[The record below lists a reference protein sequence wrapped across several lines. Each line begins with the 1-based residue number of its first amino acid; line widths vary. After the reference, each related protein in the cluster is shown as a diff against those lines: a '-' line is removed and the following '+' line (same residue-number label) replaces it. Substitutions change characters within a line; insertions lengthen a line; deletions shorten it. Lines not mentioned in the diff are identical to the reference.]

1 MAARRLP
8 GARRLR
14 SRCALAAS
22 TLPCAWAF
30 APSAW
35 PSPAVRVLGRVPVEP
50 ASCFGF
56 CLPQRGLTPP
66 AAAPLPDTLVSGSF
80 RAFGFTAGPLA
91 TLVRAGPRPCV
102 EDFLSLSLSLSL
114 FLYLSLCLSL
124 ALSSWCAFALPQAP
138 AQGGGIFRGSRLPE
152 SRRGGAASSCVP
164 GILFCDH
171 LRRARAP
178 GAAVT
183 A

>member
-102 EDFLSLSLSLSL
+102 EDFLSLSLSLS
-114 FLYLSLCLSL
+114 FSFSLSLSLSL
-124 ALSSWCAFALPQAP
+124 SLSCSFLLVRVCAPSGPGPRRRHLSREPSAREQARWRCFKLRP
-138 AQGGGIFRGSRLPE
+138 WDS
-152 SRRGGAASSCVP
+152 
-164 GILFCDH
+164 IL
-171 LRRARAP
+171 
-178 GAAVT
+178 
-183 A
+183 

>member
-102 EDFLSLSLSLSL
+102 EDFSLSLSL
-114 FLYLSLCLSL
+114 FLFLSFSISLSVSLLLFPLGARLRSLRPRPKAAASFAGAVCQRAGAVALLQVASLGFYFVITFVEL
-124 ALSSWCAFALPQAP
+124 ALLGPP
-138 AQGGGIFRGSRLPE
+138 
-152 SRRGGAASSCVP
+152 
-164 GILFCDH
+164 
-171 LRRARAP
+171 
-178 GAAVT
+178 
-183 A
+183 